1 MGNCQNNIHDYWNAL
16 MIRSD
21 FTMTKGQSPINV
33 EFTNAE
39 VLGVEKLLQ
48 NFKCKCNTEI
58 AR

>member
-1 MGNCQNNIHDYWNAL
+1 